1 MSASRVEHFEHGV
14 GKQELKPR
22 GSRRARPMPSH
33 RGMREMSFL
42 SDLAHLGVRQQVRM
56 QTTGDGNE
64 RNLRSPS
71 PRFEF
76 VIAVFALIALLL
88 Y

>member
-1 MSASRVEHFEHGV
+1 
-14 GKQELKPR
+14 
-22 GSRRARPMPSH
+22 
-33 RGMREMSFL
+33 MSFL